1 MNLAFKG
8 LASGHFPPLLPLL
21 LLPATVMV
29 VVEVYPAGCG
39 SPSSFSETAL
49 QWENM
54 LQKAITDLTSIK
66 RDRGFSFEWHRRS

>member
-29 VVEVYPAGCG
+29 VVVVVEVYHAGCS

-66 RDRGFSFEWHRRS
+66 RDHGFSFE